1 MAQKKQ
7 AKQVIEDLGKDIVSQ
22 IKAMKNPSII
32 VPIRAL
38 SNINYNEKSKTLELG
53 DKTGNR
59 MFFNVAHTKR
69 FLQTVEVASAS
80 LNLINENKNDVE
92 NYIGGNGLI
101 EMAFAHIL
109 NKKIYLLNPVPKLNY
124 TDEIEAMQP
133 IIINND
139 LKLII

>member
-1 MAQKKQ
+1 MQFAQKMINIKQ
-7 AKQVIEDLGKDIVSQ
+7 ELESHGHQVVIPKNSDKYASGTMSVENKWEKIELDL
-22 IKAMKNPSII
+22 IK
-32 VPIRAL
+32 
-38 SNINYNEKSKTLELG
+38 NYFEEIKKTDAVLI
-53 DKTGNR
+53 
-59 MFFNVAHTKR
+59 
-69 FLQTVEVASAS
+69 
-80 LNLINENKNDVE
+80 INENKNGVE

>member
-1 MAQKKQ
+1 MSVENKWEKIELDLIKNYFEEIKKTD
-7 AKQVIEDLGKDIVSQ
+7 AVLI
-22 IKAMKNPSII
+22 
-32 VPIRAL
+32 
-38 SNINYNEKSKTLELG
+38 
-53 DKTGNR
+53 
-59 MFFNVAHTKR
+59 
-69 FLQTVEVASAS
+69 
-80 LNLINENKNDVE
+80 INENKNGVE